1 MKPSLLEK
9 FLTSIAAQPFAQPVV
24 AVATAMGTMGIGGD
38 ETADILRTLAT
49 TITQAAAKSAL
60 RVKAAPAQP
69 PAAQDKA
76 KGPTRRRG
84 E

>member
-1 MKPSLLEK
+1 MKPSPLEK
-9 FLTSIAAQPFAQPVV
+9 FLTSIAAQPFAQPFAVV
-24 AVATAMGTMGIGGD
+24 AASMRDLGIGGD